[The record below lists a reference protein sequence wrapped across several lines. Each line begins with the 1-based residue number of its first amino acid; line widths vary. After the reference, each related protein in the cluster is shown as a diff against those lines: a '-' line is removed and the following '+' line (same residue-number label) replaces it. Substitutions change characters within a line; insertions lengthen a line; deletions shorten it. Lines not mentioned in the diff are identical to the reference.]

1 MHWIPPEKQDHWNV
15 AQPPPEAK
23 KPVSEKRTSQYLG
36 I

>member
-1 MHWIPPEKQDHWNV
+1 MHWIPPEKRDHWNV